1 MKKKLS
7 ILFLTLIAFAA
18 FSACTNSKP
27 NTPATPTPTEIVF
40 ATATPSPVP
49 TATNTPTPTFTPSPT
64 PTPTEIPVIVTDE
77 TENTTVFLGEYKG
90 LVLNPV
96 TDAEVDENITA
107 VLYDYATDEEVDRES
122 KLGDIVYIYFVG
134 KIDGVEFEGGS
145 YTEGAGYE
153 LTLGSGT
160 FIDGFEDQLV
170 GKKKDDTC
178 VVTITFPADYA
189 ATDLAGKTA
198 EFDVTINHVCEL
210 IVPTLT
216 DEFVK
221 ENLGFET
228 AEEYKANVKANLSAS
243 AYENQILEY
252 LSETRIENLPAS
264 EITAYSDQMYSFYY
278 RNALIYSA
286 YLNLDINT
294 TLNYYYGVESPEVL
308 REVTDFIAPTQVKY
322 NHIYK
327 AIAINEGI
335 SISDD
340 DMNTWVDNHM
350 SEFGYS
356 DRDGFISAYGKEY
369 AKSLYINE
377 TVYNMIL
384 ENAVIK
390 AN

>member
-1 MKKKLS
+1 MKKIL
-7 ILFLTLIAFAA
+7 ILFLTLITLAA
-18 FSACTNSKP
+18 FSACNDSKI
-27 NTPATPTPTEIVF
+27 NTAPTPTPTEIVF
-40 ATATPSPVP
+40 ATATPSPIP
-49 TATNTPTPTFTPSPT
+49 TATNTPSPTFTPSPT
-64 PTPTEIPVIVTDE
+64 PTPTDIPVIVTDE

-96 TDAEVDENITA
+96 TDAEVDENITS
-107 VLYDYATDEEVDRES
+107 VLNDYATDEEVDRES
-122 KLGDIVYIYFVG
+122 KLGDILYIYFVG
-134 KIDGVEFEGGS
+134 KLDGVEFEGGS

-170 GKKKDDTC
+170 GKRKDETC
-178 VVTITFPADYA
+178 VVTVTFPNDYA
-189 ATDLAGKTA
+189 ASDLAGRTA
-198 EFDVTINHVCEL
+198 EFDVTVNHVCEL
-210 IVPTLT
+210 VVPTLT
-216 DEFVK
+216 DEFAK

-228 AEEYKANVKANLSAS
+228 ADEYRANIKAKLSAS
-243 AYENQILEY
+243 TYENQILEY
-252 LSETRIENLPAS
+252 LSQTRIENLPAS
-264 EITAYSDQMYSFYY
+264 EIAAYSDQMYSFYY
-278 RNALIYSA
+278 RNALFYSA

-308 REVTDFIAPTQVKY
+308 REVTDLIAPTQIKY

-340 DMNTWVDNHM
+340 AMNSWIDSHM

-356 DRDGFISAYGKEY
+356 NREGFLSAYGKEY
-369 AKSLYINE
+369 ARSLYINE

-384 ENAVIK
+384 ENAVVK